1 MRKPTIIFSFS
12 QPCPVQTTVIVSC
25 CECQEDRISQMEVR
39 KAHRKGRMIPL
50 NARGLEEQGGQIDLH
65 GLGPKRPGL
74 DGDELY
80 GLGLPP
86 LGDRANPE
94 ALPTPEAQG
103 KTKS

>member
-1 MRKPTIIFSFS
+1 
-12 QPCPVQTTVIVSC
+12 
-25 CECQEDRISQMEVR
+25 MEVR
-39 KAHRKGRMIPL
+39 RTHRKGRMTPL
-50 NARGLEEQGGQIDLH
+50 RLGVWRSRGGQIDLH

-80 GLGLPP
+80 GLGLLP

>member
-50 NARGLEEQGGQIDLH
+50 KARGLEEQGGQIDLH
-65 GLGPKRPGL
+65 GLGSKRPGL

-80 GLGLPP
+80 GLWS
-86 LGDRANPE
+86 
-94 ALPTPEAQG
+94 PT
-103 KTKS
+103 TW